1 MAGKKVSKEDI
12 KKVLDKVR
20 RGAGAKIDKSKDR
33 IIDKPLSEK
42 ENPPEKPKD
51 KLDLVLEKMEGFEKR
66 LKETGD
72 KTDKLEQV
80 YNRSVT
86 QKQTKGG
93 GSQTTGKTN
102 QQLLDE
108 AEREQE
114 KAGGKQGQ
122 ITQEEYQKLSAEEK
136 VKFWEQQAQ
145 RASQGPTA
153 EQALAQGERRQQSQ
167 TGATKAG
174 INPQY
179 IYLLTK
185 TIENLGPIVQTAIA
199 KGGGGGGEKS
209 GESLESLG
217 KDLVTGLLKRSIEG
231 QIGGAAG
238 DGTQQLQAFS
248 NMQNLMLGGFFN
260 TLKMLGKDQAQ
271 KMVTN
276 IFANPNLPGAQI
288 PSASPGERINP

>member
-1 MAGKKVSKEDI
+1 MAGEKVSKDDI
-12 KKVLDKVR
+12 KKVLAKAKEV
-20 RGAGAKIDKSKDR
+20 AGAKIDKPKDR
-33 IIDKPLSEK
+33 IIDNSIPGKEK
-42 ENPPEKPKD
+42 PPEKPKD
-51 KLDLVLEKMEGFEKR
+51 KLDLILEKVGKIDAIEKR
-66 LKETGD
+66 IDT
-72 KTDKLEQV
+72 LEQTN
-80 YNRSVT
+80 NRSVSG
-86 QKQTKGG
+86 KETKGE
-93 GSQTTGKTN
+93 GSETTGKTN

-114 KAGGKQGQ
+114 QETGQPQGQ

-136 VKFWEQQAQ
+136 VKLWEQQAK

-153 EQALAQGERRQQSQ
+153 EQALAQGERRQQPQS
-167 TGATKAG
+167 GATKAG

-199 KGGGGGGEKS
+199 KGGGGGEKS

-217 KDLVTGLLKRSIEG
+217 KELVVGLLKKSIDG
-231 QIGGAAG
+231 QIGGAVS

-260 TLKMLGKDQAQ
+260 TLKLLGKEPAQ
-271 KMVTN
+271 KMVTD
-276 IFANPNLPGAQI
+276 IFANPNLPGSQI
-288 PSASPGERINP
+288 SPSSPEQRISP

>member
-1 MAGKKVSKEDI
+1 MAGEKVSKEDI
-12 KKVLDKVR
+12 DKVLDKVR
-20 RGAGAKIDKSKDR
+20 KGAGAKIDKSKER
-33 IIDKPLSEK
+33 IVDKSE
-42 ENPPEKPKD
+42 PEEPKTPEQ
-51 KLDLVLEKMEGFEKR
+51 LTTEL
-66 LKETGD
+66 LKTV
-72 KTDKLEQV
+72 KTFRGQVKTLQEQV
-80 YNRSVT
+80 KSLT
-86 QKQTKGG
+86 SKE
-93 GSQTTGKTN
+93 GSETTGKTN

-114 KAGGKQGQ
+114 QGEQGSQAQGQ

-153 EQALAQGERRQQSQ
+153 EQALAQGERRQQPKSG
-167 TGATKAG
+167 TTKAG

-199 KGGGGGGEKS
+199 KGGGEKS

-217 KDLVTGLLKRSIEG
+217 KELVTGLLKRSIEG

-238 DGTQQLQAFS
+238 DGTQQLQVFS
-248 NMQNLMLGGFFN
+248 NMQNQMLSGFFN
-260 TLKMLGKDQAQ
+260 TLKLLGKEPAQ
-271 KMVTN
+271 KMVTQ
-276 IFANPNLPGAQI
+276 IFAT
-288 PSASPGERINP
+288 PSPEERISP

>member
-1 MAGKKVSKEDI
+1 MAGEKVSKEDI
-12 KKVLDKVR
+12 KKVLAKAR
-20 RGAGAKIDKSKDR
+20 RGAGVKKSEER
-33 IIDKPLSEK
+33 IVDKPLSK
-42 ENPPEKPKD
+42 KNPPPEKPKD
-51 KLDLVLEKMEGFEKR
+51 KLDIILEEIQGVKKDLQEYQG
-66 LKETGD
+66 

-86 QKQTKGG
+86 QKQTKGK
-93 GSQTTGKTN
+93 GSETTGKTS
-102 QQLLDE
+102 QQLLEE
-108 AEREQE
+108 AQREQE
-114 KAGGKQGQ
+114 KGQQTEQAQGQ

-145 RASQGPTA
+145 RTSQGPTA
-153 EQALAQGERRQQSQ
+153 EQALAEGKRRQQPQ

-199 KGGGGGGEKS
+199 KGGGGEKS

-217 KDLVTGLLKRSIEG
+217 KELVVGLLKKSIDG
-231 QIGGAAG
+231 QIGGAVS

-260 TLKMLGKDQAQ
+260 TLKLLGKEPAQ
-271 KMVTN
+271 KIVTD
-276 IFANPNLPGAQI
+276 IFANPNLPGSQI
-288 PSASPGERINP
+288 SPGSSEQRIIP

>member
-1 MAGKKVSKEDI
+1 MAGEKVSKEDI
-12 KKVLDKVR
+12 KKVLAKAKEV
-20 RGAGAKIDKSKDR
+20 AGAKVDKSKER
-33 IIDKPLSEK
+33 IIDKSVSGKEK
-42 ENPPEKPKD
+42 PPEKPKD
-51 KLDLVLEKMEGFEKR
+51 KLDLILEKVGKIDAIEKR
-66 LKETGD
+66 IDT
-72 KTDKLEQV
+72 LEQTN
-80 YNRSVT
+80 NRSISG
-86 QKQTKGG
+86 KQTKGK
-93 GSQTTGKTN
+93 GSETKSN
-102 QQLLDE
+102 QQLLEE

-114 KAGGKQGQ
+114 QGQQTEQPQGQ
-122 ITQEEYQKLSAEEK
+122 ITQEEYQKLSAEDK

-153 EQALAQGERRQQSQ
+153 EQALEQSERRQQPQ
-167 TGATKAG
+167 TGVTKAG

-199 KGGGGGGEKS
+199 KGGGGEKS

-217 KDLVTGLLKRSIEG
+217 KELVVGLLKKSIEG
-231 QIGGAAG
+231 QVGGAVG
-238 DGTQQLQAFS
+238 DGMQGLQAFS

-271 KMVTN
+271 KMLTN

-288 PSASPGERINP
+288 PPASPGERINP

>member
-1 MAGKKVSKEDI
+1 MAGEKVSKEDI

-20 RGAGAKIDKSKDR
+20 RGAGAKIDRSEDR

-51 KLDLVLEKMEGFEKR
+51 KLDLVLEKIGGFENS
-66 LKETGD
+66 LKQYQE
-72 KTDKLEQV
+72 KTE
-80 YNRSVT
+80 
-86 QKQTKGG
+86 
-93 GSQTTGKTN
+93 QTTDKTN
-102 QQLLDE
+102 QQLLEE
-108 AEREQE
+108 AESEQE
-114 KAGGKQGQ
+114 KTKGQQGQ
-122 ITQEEYQKLSAEEK
+122 ITQEEYQKLSTEEK

-153 EQALAQGERRQQSQ
+153 EQALAEGKRRQQPQ
-167 TGATKAG
+167 TGATKSG

-199 KGGGGGGEKS
+199 KGGGGEKS

-217 KDLVTGLLKRSIEG
+217 KELVTGLLKRSIEG
-231 QIGGAAG
+231 QIGGG
-238 DGTQQLQAFS
+238 GSDGTQQLQAFS

-276 IFANPNLPGAQI
+276 IFANPNLPGSQI
-288 PSASPGERINP
+288 SPGGSEQRINP